1 MYTKQERINMINE
14 ARQLMVEAMSLLT
27 DAVEDT
33 AADTP
38 FNAYTVPTIEVLI
51 QSEHQWLAS
60 NSGNLDALISLI
72 EDGDEDEAEHVDDG
86 SYPGQYIPTGDATQ
100 PMAGDRPAQPLDHLP
115 GAYKIHPVVKASY
128 IGTIKMLFREYGFS
142 LSESSAYA
150 KGCASTN

>member
-14 ARQLMVEAMSLLT
+14 ARQLMVEAMELLT

-72 EDGDEDEAEHVDDG
+72 EGGDEDEAEYVDDG

-100 PMAGDRPAQPLDHLP
+100 PMAGDRPDQPLDHLP
-115 GAYKIHPVVKASY
+115 GAITARFA
-128 IGTIKMLFREYGFS
+128 TTKMLFREYGFS
-142 LSESSAYA
+142 LRDASNYA
-150 KGCASTN
+150 MGCASTYL